1 MSHRADTGRA
11 IQAAA
16 HLDHLLLLLL
26 LTKLSLPHLSL
37 QRQRTLDTFAKRIRL
52 AHVGGLIDDATN
64 DDLKTINDVRV
75 VFARAEL
82 PMRFS
87 SAPVR
92 IKARRFLG
100 WKPGASARRL
110 FDKAVDRAAVA
121 IRARTNSL
129 MYEPLKC
136 TEMSANLY
144 LSLGGVVPQKVGT
157 FRQAR
162 APVW

>member
-75 VFARAEL
+75 VFAHAEL

-129 MYEPLKC
+129 MYEPLQV
-136 TEMSANLY
+136 Y
-144 LSLGGVVPQKVGT
+144 GDVGEPILKSGWSRST
-157 FRQAR
+157 KGWH
-162 APVW
+162 V

>member
-1 MSHRADTGRA
+1 MAMSHRADTGRA

-26 LTKLSLPHLSL
+26 TKLSLPHLTL

-129 MYEPLKC
+129 MYEPLD
-136 TEMSANLY
+136 
-144 LSLGGVVPQKVGT
+144 VGEPILKSGWSRST
-157 FRQAR
+157 KGWH
-162 APVW
+162 V